1 MRTLAIGDIHG
12 CLRSLEDLLL
22 YVGLRED
29 DVIITLG
36 DYVDR
41 GPDSKG
47 VIDRLLAL
55 RETHEV
61 VSLKGNH
68 ELMMLESVDSEACLN
83 HWLSFGGEET
93 LASYGSSFDDVPET
107 HWEFM
112 KKARPYHEMETHF
125 FVHANVDPAAP
136 IYAQPD
142 EMLYW
147 ERFGKPKPHVSGKTM
162 ICGHTIQRTGEPLSV
177 RHAICIDTWAYGK
190 GWLTCLDV
198 ATNNYWQT
206 NEQGQRRAARL

>member
-12 CLRSLEDLLL
+12 CLHSLEQLAR
-22 YVGLRED
+22 YVGFQED

-47 VIDRLLAL
+47 VIDFLLNL
-55 RETHEV
+55 RKTHEV
-61 VSLKGNH
+61 VTLRGNH
-68 ELMMLESVDSEACLN
+68 EIMMLEAVHSETCLN
-83 HWLSFGGEET
+83 SWLGFGGKES
-93 LASYGSSFDDVPET
+93 LASYGSSFDEGPEA

-112 KKARPYHEMETHF
+112 KKVNATHETENHF
-125 FVHANVDPAAP
+125 FVHANADPSAP

-147 ERFGKPKPHVSGKTM
+147 QRFGKPRPHVSGKTM
-162 ICGHTIQRTGEPLSV
+162 VCGHTIQRSGEPLSV
-177 RHAICIDTWAYGK
+177 GHAICIDTWAYGK

-198 ATNNYWQT
+198 ETGNYWQT
-206 NEQGQRRAARL
+206 NEQGQRRAAKL